1 VEQVGEQLL
10 DSPRSLGSVADHIK
24 KALSRVEFD
33 MSEDAR
39 SDELRQDARA
49 VASLAERFAAPFYG
63 ESWTNDVDIGAG
75 PWILHLTG
83 SSRPTP
89 QLTITL
95 REYSV
100 CGAVSHV
107 GSAFAGLWVP
117 QFGCLPE
124 QQGGFAEG
132 RDRHAASRW
141 RGLGDT
147 FILPQP
153 ITVQSGLPTG
163 IAKSACNAV
172 LPGSAYAITGSSDI
186 SSVGAPQKLV
196 LSV

>member
-1 VEQVGEQLL
+1 VEPKEGSIRDEKLTENMQSLLTRWPATHRPGETERRRIDPSGSGNVEQVGEQLL

-107 GSAFAGLWVP
+107 GSAFAGL
-117 QFGCLPE
+117 
-124 QQGGFAEG
+124 
-132 RDRHAASRW
+132 
-141 RGLGDT
+141 
-147 FILPQP
+147 
-153 ITVQSGLPTG
+153 
-163 IAKSACNAV
+163 
-172 LPGSAYAITGSSDI
+172 
-186 SSVGAPQKLV
+186 
-196 LSV
+196 